1 MTSDAGLSARIGR
14 WSTGRIAFAALAVFV
29 AFTGTVLPAQAARAR
44 AIFGS
49 AGSPDTSFLYTA
61 ADLYRMAEA
70 YGDAGRAAY
79 IHARF
84 TFDVIWPLV
93 YTLFLVTA
101 ISWLFRK
108 ALPAESRWQ
117 RLNLLP
123 FLGMG
128 FDFLENVGASL
139 VMARYPA
146 QTPVVDSLTPVFTLV
161 KWVGVNGS
169 FAVVV
174 AGVVIVAWQRVRRG

>member
-1 MTSDAGLSARIGR
+1 MTSDTGLSARIGR

-44 AIFGS
+44 LIFGT
-49 AGSPDTSFLYTA
+49 AGSPDTSFLYGA
-61 ADLYRMAEA
+61 ADLYRMAQA
-70 YGDAGRAAY
+70 YGEAGRAAY

-108 ALPAESRWQ
+108 ALPADSRWQ

-128 FDFLENVGASL
+128 FDFLENIGASV
-139 VMARYPA
+139 VMGRYPA
-146 QTPVVDSLTPVFTLV
+146 PTPMLDWLTPVFTLV
-161 KWVGVNGS
+161 KWIFVNGS

-174 AGVVIVAWQRVRRG
+174 AGVVLVAVQRFRRG